1 MTTTSSTRA
10 EPGIDVAPT
19 EPDELRRESATTS
32 SAYSALRLRLR
43 LPGLELDTDRRV
55 LPRTRPIPWL
65 VGQIR
70 LRPHFSVQEAVPL
83 AVFHPTCDLHVV
95 EK

>member
-1 MTTTSSTRA
+1 MTTTLSTRA

-32 SAYSALRLRLR
+32 SAYSALRL
-43 LPGLELDTDRRV
+43 PGLELDTDRRA
-55 LPRTRPIPWL
+55 LPRTHPIPWL